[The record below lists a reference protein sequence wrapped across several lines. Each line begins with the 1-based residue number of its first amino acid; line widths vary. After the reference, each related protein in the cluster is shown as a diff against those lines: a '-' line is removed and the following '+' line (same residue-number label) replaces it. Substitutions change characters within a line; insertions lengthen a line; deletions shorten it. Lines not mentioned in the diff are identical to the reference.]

1 VSDEE
6 LENLAKAA
14 TPGTWSV
21 WTSNSVRR
29 ITSDANSTHRDG
41 GVLSAVSTRDGM
53 PDLHGDNRDRDLE
66 YIAACSP
73 DRILTLL
80 ARVQRLET
88 LEQAAR
94 EWRSA
99 WLPYQRPAR
108 RLASNDALCAAIDAL
123 TTTEPKP

>member
-1 VSDEE
+1 MRDHFCPESDHYSQTADKLRKLLADVYAERDT
-6 LENLAKAA
+6 LRANLANPTA
-14 TPGTWSV
+14 
-21 WTSNSVRR
+21 
-29 ITSDANSTHRDG
+29 
-41 GVLSAVSTRDGM
+41 
-53 PDLHGDNRDRDLE
+53 
-66 YIAACSP
+66 
-73 DRILTLL
+73 ILTLL